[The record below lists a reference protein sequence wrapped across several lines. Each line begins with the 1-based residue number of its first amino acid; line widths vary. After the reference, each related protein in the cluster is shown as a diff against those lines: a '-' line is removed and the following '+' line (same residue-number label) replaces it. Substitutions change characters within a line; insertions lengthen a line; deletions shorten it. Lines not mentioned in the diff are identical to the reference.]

1 MRKIH
6 RFSRTGL
13 SLLLAGALLL
23 SCFTGCATASNEPQA
38 EITVEADLS
47 VGSRDLL
54 TKTYEVVESTATPDP
69 TDEPEVSDA
78 AAEAETDDPEAGAD
92 ETLPEDDPMAAQT
105 TPEPTMPP
113 EGTDS
118 GAKLIALTFDDGPIA
133 VTEEF
138 VQALNELDVKCTF
151 FMLGY
156 LIESY
161 PEAVKAM
168 VEGGHQIG
176 SHSYDH
182 PNLATS
188 SNEKV
193 FNQLSTTENLL
204 SAIDGQSGHY
214 IRCPYG
220 SSNDYVKS
228 IAYGPLIHWS
238 VDTEDWSTRNA
249 DAVYSSI
256 VNNAYD
262 GCIILCHDIYD
273 TTRTGAL
280 RAIPELKAAGYEF
293 VTVEELLKRRGVDI
307 VNGGTYYYGLNEG
320 TNYPAGVVDLTF
332 GSFGESKKEPEY
344 ILPEPAQ

>member
-1 MRKIH
+1 MRNFH
-6 RFSRTGL
+6 RFSKAGL
-13 SLLLAGALLL
+13 SLFLALMLLFSL
-23 SCFTGCATASNEPQA
+23 FTGCAAGSAEKTDA
-38 EITVEADLS
+38 EILVNADLS
-47 VGSRDLL
+47 VGSRELL
-54 TKTYEVVESTATPDP
+54 TKTYKVVEFTPKPSDP
-69 TDEPEVSDA
+69 SA
-78 AAEAETDDPEAGAD
+78 SADPD
-92 ETLPEDDPMAAQT
+92 LPEEVDPMGIS
-105 TPEPTMPP
+105 TPEPTLPP

-133 VTEEF
+133 ETEEF
-138 VQALNELDVKCTF
+138 VQALNDLDVNCTF

-182 PNLATS
+182 PNLAES
-188 SNEKV
+188 SQEKA
-193 FNQLSTTENLL
+193 FNQLSTTEQLL
-204 SAIDGQSGHY
+204 SEIDGKSGHY

-220 SSNDYVKS
+220 SANDYVKS

-238 VDTEDWSTRNA
+238 LDTEDWSSRNA
-249 DAVYSSI
+249 DAVYNAI
-256 VNNAYD
+256 MNNVYD

-273 TTRTGAL
+273 STRTGVL
-280 RAIPELKAAGYEF
+280 RAIPDLKEAGYEL

-307 VNGGTYYYGLNEG
+307 QNGGTYFYGLNEG
-320 TNYPAGVVDLTF
+320 TNYPKDVVELTF
-332 GSFGESKKEPEY
+332 GSFDESKQEKQY